1 MRHHFAMPSLL
12 EARCVFSGHAGSD
25 GTRSHV
31 HEMWP
36 GTGSVSSVCT
46 ASPPALCSGVLVA
59 HRASGLASEAA
70 PIRCTRRRNW
80 QRAGRAAAELSQA
93 QPAGQ
98 VFIATPPVI
107 CCAAS
112 GD

>member
-1 MRHHFAMPSLL
+1 MPSLM
-12 EARCVFSGHAGSD
+12 EARCGFFGHVGSN
-25 GTRSHV
+25 GTRSYV

-46 ASPPALCSGVLVA
+46 ASPPAVSPLLFVLVA
-59 HRASGLASEAA
+59 HCASGLSLEAA
-70 PIRCTRRRNW
+70 PIQCTRRRNW
-80 QRAGRAAAELSQA
+80 QRAGRATAELSQA

-107 CCAAS
+107 CWAAS